1 MSMPRVV
8 AFALLASASLAPAQQ
23 FPSKP
28 IRFIVPYTPG
38 GGTDL
43 VARTLGQKLTDAW
56 NQQVIIE
63 NRPGAQGNVGTAAAS
78 KAPAD
83 GYTIVL
89 GYVGALCINP
99 FLYPNAGFDPNRDF
113 APITLAT
120 QQPYLIV
127 VHPSVPAKSIKELI
141 ALAKTN
147 PGKLSF
153 GSSGSLPQ
161 LAGELMKYMAGID
174 MVHVPYKG
182 AGPALIDLIGGQLD
196 LTFTTPAGPLPF
208 IRSGRLRVLAVTS
221 STRTDIVPDAPTV
234 VEAGIPGFEVT
245 GWYGVL
251 APAGTPKEV
260 VARLNAEWDA
270 RKIYHKK
277 HGDEVWSAIQITT
290 AASICA
296 VLDLH
301 IHGQLPAS
309 GFVKQEQI
317 DFEIFLANR
326 FGQHYVSPGVT
337 LNSR

>member
-1 MSMPRVV
+1 MSMPRVI
-8 AFALLASASLAPAQQ
+8 AFALLAGASLACAQQ
-23 FPSKP
+23 FPAKP

-43 VARTLGQKLTDAW
+43 VARTIGQKLTDAW
-56 NQQVIIE
+56 SQQVIIE
-63 NRPGAQGNVGTAAAS
+63 NRPGAQGNVGTAAAA

-127 VHPSVPAKSIKELI
+127 VHPSVPAKSIKDLLL
-141 ALAKTN
+141 LAKAN

-153 GSSGSLPQ
+153 GTSGSLPQ
-161 LAGELMKYMAGID
+161 LAGELMKHMTGIN

-208 IRSGRLRVLAVTS
+208 IRAGRLRVLAVTS
-221 STRTDIVPDAPTV
+221 ATRSEIVPDSPTV
-234 VEAGIPGFEVT
+234 IEAGISGYEVT

-251 APAGTPKEV
+251 GPAGTSKEI
-260 VARLNAEWDA
+260 VARLSAEMA
-270 RKIYHKK
+270 RILRLPEVKDKLAHEGLQPIGNTPEEFAIYIRNETAKWGK
-277 HGDEVWSAIQITT
+277 VVQIT
-290 AASICA
+290 
-296 VLDLH
+296 
-301 IHGQLPAS
+301 G
-309 GFVKQEQI
+309 VKA
-317 DFEIFLANR
+317 D
-326 FGQHYVSPGVT
+326 
-337 LNSR
+337 